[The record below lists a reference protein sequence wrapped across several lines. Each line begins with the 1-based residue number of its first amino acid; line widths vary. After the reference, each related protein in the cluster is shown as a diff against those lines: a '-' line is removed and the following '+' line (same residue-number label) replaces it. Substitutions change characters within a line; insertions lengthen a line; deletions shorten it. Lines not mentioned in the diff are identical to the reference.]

1 MGNPLL
7 EPWSGPFGGIPPFDR
22 VKVEHFAPAIEAAMA
37 QHLEAI
43 ERIAADPSAPTF
55 ANTLEALERS
65 GRALD
70 RVMSLYNVF
79 GGTMRTKA
87 FQEMEREV
95 EPRLAAHRD
104 RIVQDERLFARIAAV
119 YESRG
124 RSGLDAEQQR
134 LAWLKHVDFVR
145 SGAKLG
151 AEAKKRLAAINQ
163 RLASLYTEFSQNVL
177 ADEGSALVLES
188 QADLEG
194 LPESLRSALAEAAA
208 ARGEKGRWAV
218 LNTRSSVEPF
228 LTFSKRRDLR
238 EKAWRAFVGRGDNGG
253 GRDNKRIIGEIVRL
267 RDDRAKL
274 LGYASHAHLRTEMSM
289 AKTPERATEL
299 MEAVWKPAVRRVREE
314 VADMQAVADR
324 EGAGFS
330 IEPWDYRHYAEKV
343 RKEKYDIDDNEVTPY
358 LQLENLR
365 EAMFWV
371 AGELLGYTFTP
382 AKDVPVVHPDVRV
395 WSVGDAKGR
404 HLALFYFDPYA
415 RPDKSSGAW
424 MSIYRAQERFDGDV
438 TTIVSNN
445 SNFVKGRPGEP
456 VLVSWHDAVTLFHE
470 FGHGLHGISS
480 SVRYPSLSGTR
491 VDRDYVEFP
500 SQLLEHW
507 LATPEVLERY
517 ARHFETGEPIPPALV
532 ARIERASKFNKGFEN
547 VEYLA
552 SALVDMR
559 MHLDPSKVDD
569 VARFERESL
578 AAIGMPRE
586 MAMRHRLTHFGHLFD
601 GDAYAA
607 GYYSYLWADTLSA
620 DAFEAFTEAGGAY
633 DKSVAAR
640 LHEHVFSAGNT
651 VDPAEGYRKFRGRD
665 PKIGAL
671 MRRRGFAEQQA
682 AD

>member
-22 VKVEHFAPAIEAAMA
+22 VKVEHFAPALEAAMA
-37 QHLEAI
+37 EHLVAI
-43 ERIAADPSAPTF
+43 ERIAADPAPPTF

-65 GRALD
+65 GRTLD

-79 GGTMRTKA
+79 GGTMRTAA
-87 FQEMEREV
+87 FREVEREV

-119 YESRG
+119 YEARE

-134 LAWLKHVDFVR
+134 LAWLKNIDFVR
-145 SGAKLG
+145 SGAKL
-151 AEAKKRLAAINQ
+151 APAAKKQLAAINQ
-163 RLASLYTEFSQNVL
+163 RLATLYTEFGQNVL
-177 ADEGSALVLES
+177 ADEASALILES
-188 QADLEG
+188 EADLEG
-194 LPESLRSALAEAAA
+194 LPESLCSAASEAAA
-208 ARGEKGRWAV
+208 ALGHRGGWAI

-238 EKAWRAFVGRGDNGG
+238 EKAWRAFAGRGDNGD
-253 GRDNKRIIGEIVRL
+253 GRDNNRIIGEIVRL
-267 RDDRAKL
+267 RDERAKL
-274 LGYASHAHLRTEMSM
+274 LGYASHAHWRTEMSM

-299 MEAVWKPAVRRVREE
+299 MEALWRPAVRRVGEE
-314 VADMQAVADR
+314 VADMQALADR
-324 EGAGFS
+324 EGAGIS

-343 RKEKYDIDDNEVTPY
+343 RREKYDIDDNEVRPY

-371 AGELLGYTFTP
+371 AGELLGYAFEP

-395 WSVGDAKGR
+395 WSVVDAGGR
-404 HLALFYFDPYA
+404 HVALFYFDPYA
-415 RPDKSSGAW
+415 RADKSSGAW

-456 VLVSWHDAVTLFHE
+456 VLVSWQDAVTLFHE

-500 SQLLEHW
+500 SQLLEQW
-507 LATPEVLERY
+507 LATPEVLGRF
-517 ARHFETGEPIPPALV
+517 ARHFRTGEPIPAGLV

-559 MHLDPSKVDD
+559 MHLDASKVDD
-569 VARFERESL
+569 VARFERETL

-607 GYYSYLWADTLSA
+607 GYYSYLWADALSA

-640 LHEHVFSAGNT
+640 LREHVFSAGNT
-651 VDPAEGYRKFRGRD
+651 LDPAEGYRRFRGRD
-665 PKIGAL
+665 PKIDAL
-671 MRRRGFAEQQA
+671 MRRRGFTGA
-682 AD
+682 ARTQ